1 MFVEQ
6 LIKKKEECI
15 ISGFLEEGGV
25 FLLLAGCP
33 PSLLSF
39 FLYPRKPYSL
49 FYKIVLPSVDC
60 LHLSTSITI
69 FLKQEK

>member
-15 ISGFLEEGGV
+15 ISSFLEERGV

-33 PSLLSF
+33 FSSLI
-39 FLYPRKPYSL
+39 L
-49 FYKIVLPSVDC
+49 FIS
-60 LHLSTSITI
+60 
-69 FLKQEK
+69 

>member
-25 FLLLAGCP
+25 FLLLAGCGP
-33 PSLLSF
+33 
-39 FLYPRKPYSL
+39 L
-49 FYKIVLPSVDC
+49 FSSHILF
-60 LHLSTSITI
+60 I
-69 FLKQEK
+69 F